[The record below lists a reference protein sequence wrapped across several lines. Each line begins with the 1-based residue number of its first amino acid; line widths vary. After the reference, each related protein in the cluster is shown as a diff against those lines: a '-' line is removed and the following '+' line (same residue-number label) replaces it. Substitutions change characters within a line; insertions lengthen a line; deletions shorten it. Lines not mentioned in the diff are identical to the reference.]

1 MRFIMNWKHA
11 LYLSVLALLNAACTE
26 NPSSKT
32 QNQNVDIL
40 PKKAAE
46 LPSLSDQ
53 ASAAIAKND
62 TNIAPFVV
70 QNDSV
75 KTVKVS
81 LDSPSNDTKKYIYFT
96 IDDGPSGYS
105 DEILDL
111 AKDRNVKMT
120 VFLIGV
126 NMEWKAFDKQFND
139 YRQSSLIEMCNH
151 SYSHANNRYNSFY
164 RNPNGVLMDF
174 YKNIVKLNLTNSIAR
189 FPGSPAWMIN
199 GRQKNVQKTRR
210 AAANLLKDKGFRIF
224 GWDAEWE
231 FSYRNGAPK
240 GSAEQVMAD
249 IETRIRTNDTFT
261 KNHCVLL
268 LHERMFQQ
276 KWEIARLVTLL
287 QQKGYVFE
295 HLRNFPK
302 G

>member
-1 MRFIMNWKHA
+1 MNWKHA
-11 LYLSVLALLNAACTE
+11 FYLGALVFLNFACTE
-26 NPSSKT
+26 NSSLKT
-32 QNQNVDIL
+32 QK
-40 PKKAAE
+40 PTAE
-46 LPSLSDQ
+46 NTLQKSDTLPSLSEQ
-53 ASAAIAKND
+53 ASDAIAKGD
-62 TNIAPFVV
+62 TNVAPFVV

-75 KTVKVS
+75 KTLKVS

-105 DEILDL
+105 DEILEL

-120 VFLIGV
+120 VFLVGI

-139 YRQSSLIEMCNH
+139 YRQSPLIEMCNH
-151 SYSHANNRYNSFY
+151 SYTHANNKYNAFY

-174 YKNIVKLNLTNSIAR
+174 YKNIVKLNLTNAIAR
-189 FPGSPAWMIN
+189 FPGSPAWMVN
-199 GRQKNVQKTRR
+199 GRQKNVQQTRR

-224 GWDAEWE
+224 GWDSEWE

-249 IETRIRTNDTFT
+249 IETRIKTNDTFT

-276 KWEIARLVTLL
+276 KWEIARLVTML
-287 QQKGYVFE
+287 QQRGYVFE
-295 HLRNFPK
+295 HLKNFPK

>member
-1 MRFIMNWKHA
+1 MNWRNA
-11 LYLSVLALLNAACTE
+11 LSLCVLVFLNFACTE
-26 NPSSKT
+26 NPSLKT
-32 QNQNVDIL
+32 QK
-40 PKKAAE
+40 PTAE
-46 LPSLSDQ
+46 NTLQKSDTLPSLSEQ
-53 ASAAIAKND
+53 ASDAIAKGD
-62 TNIAPFVV
+62 TNVAPFVV

-75 KTVKVS
+75 KTLKVS

-105 DEILDL
+105 DEILAL

-120 VFLIGV
+120 VFLVGI

-139 YRQSSLIEMCNH
+139 YRQSPLIEMCNH
-151 SYSHANNRYNSFY
+151 SYTHAHNKYNTFY
-164 RNPNGVLMDF
+164 KNPNGVLMDF
-174 YKNIVKLNLTNSIAR
+174 YKNIVKLNLTNAIAR
-189 FPGSPAWMIN
+189 FPGSPAWMVN
-199 GRQKNVQKTRR
+199 GRQKNVQQTRR

-224 GWDAEWE
+224 GWDSEWE

-240 GSAEQVMAD
+240 GSAEQVMED
-249 IETRIRTNDTFT
+249 IETRIKTNDTFT

-276 KWEIARLVTLL
+276 KWEIARLVTML
-287 QQKGYVFE
+287 QQRGYVFE

>member
-1 MRFIMNWKHA
+1 MNWKQT
-11 LYLSVLALLNAACTE
+11 LYLSASVFLNFACTE
-26 NPSSKT
+26 NPSLKT
-32 QNQNVDIL
+32 KQ
-40 PKKAAE
+40 PTAE
-46 LPSLSDQ
+46 NTPQKSDTLPSISDQ
-53 ASAAIAKND
+53 ASDAIAKGD
-62 TNIAPFVV
+62 TNIAPFLV
-70 QNDSV
+70 QNDTV

-105 DEILDL
+105 DEILAL

-139 YRQSSLIEMCNH
+139 YRQSPLIEMCNH
-151 SYSHANNRYNSFY
+151 SYSHAHNHYNAFY

-174 YKNIVKLNLTNSIAR
+174 YKNIVKLNLTNAIAR
-189 FPGSPAWMIN
+189 FPGSPAWMVN
-199 GRQKNVQKTRR
+199 GRQKNVQQTRK
-210 AAANLLKDKGFRIF
+210 AAANLLKNKGFRIF

-240 GSAEQVMAD
+240 GSAEQVMED

-276 KWEIARLVTLL
+276 KWEIARLVTML